1 MVELC
6 KDSEYRMDRTT
17 NTRDANKLEKIA
29 KSLRKLGIYLM
40 LQRTHDIDVQFLK
53 MVNLVW
59 LRRILSGTHRLRIS
73 QAVSFPG
80 SYA

>member
-6 KDSEYRMDRTT
+6 KDSEYRMDRTI

-29 KSLRKLGIYLM
+29 KSLRKLGIHLI

-53 MVNLVW
+53 MVNLGW
-59 LRRILSGTHRLRIS
+59 LRRIGYS
-73 QAVSFPG
+73 QVPTG
-80 SYA
+80 

>member
-17 NTRDANKLEKIA
+17 NTRDEIEKIA
-29 KSLRKLGIYLM
+29 KSLRKLSIYLM
-40 LQRTHDIDVQFLK
+40 LQRTHNFDVQFLK
-53 MVNLVW
+53 MVNLGWFRMV
-59 LRRILSGTHRLRIS
+59 LSGTHRLRIS